1 MDKKQLRKILLF
13 KKNELTKDYIT
24 NSSKKIFTTIEQL
37 ELFKSSNNIF
47 IYVDFNNEVV
57 TKNFILKH
65 INTKNIFVPKIVNN
79 EMKLIKIS
87 SLENLQLN
95 NFNILEPKEN
105 NFSSEKMDL
114 VITPAIAFD
123 KFGYRIGYGKGY
135 YDKYFATENFKTKI
149 GVCFEKMLQEKLP
162 TENHDKKVDI
172 LITENNI
179 YYTGEKND

>member
-1 MDKKQLRKILLF
+1 MDKKQLRKKLLLRR
-13 KKNELTKDYIT
+13 KELTNNYIT
-24 NSSKKIFTTIEQL
+24 NSSEKIFKKLEEL
-37 ELFKSSNNIF
+37 ELFRNINNIF
-47 IYVDFNNEVV
+47 VYIDFNNEVA

-65 INTKNIFVPKIVNN
+65 IKKKNIFVPKIVNN

-87 SLENLQLN
+87 SLENLQLS

-105 NFSSEKMDL
+105 NFSLEKMDL
-114 VITPAIAFD
+114 VITPAITFD
-123 KFGYRIGYGKGY
+123 KFGYRLGYGKGY

-149 GVCFEKMLQEKLP
+149 GICFEKMLQEKLP

-179 YYTGEKND
+179 YYTGEEND